1 MKNGMSEKE
10 ILDAHCA
17 SCPDE
22 KMNYSDFI
30 KDEEK
35 ESYLKF
41 ENWYNAMIDKVINNK

>member
-1 MKNGMSEKE
+1 MKKGMSEKE

-17 SCPDE
+17 STPLQ
-22 KMNYSDFI
+22 KMNYSEII

-41 ENWYNAMIDKVINNK
+41 ENWYNAMIYKVINNK